1 MYDGEIHGCCGCSCA
16 QSVDA
21 NVRAQKAP
29 SANDVIGV
37 RIAFVTDVINHPH
50 LAKQRPEPGLLD
62 RLDHGMTAFPRSIV
76 KKIIC
81 PPARAVTPAF
91 QRPQCRIEPFG
102 NGASRACCFLAAG
115 GPAPH
120 LCEAHAQSRYQRRGC
135 NCYTVER
142 GSWAISLF
150 AGISMPNERL
160 REIAVYAIC
169 KKQGKKYFLLKERGK
184 VDIRVPIPDDLSP
197 IEALRNQSV
206 PTDPRP
212 LR

>member
-1 MYDGEIHGCCGCSCA
+1 MYDGEIHGCCGCFCA

-102 NGASRACCFLAAG
+102 NGASRACGFRGRYCGTLRFADARWLRAVLLRICAKRTRKADTSAA
-115 GPAPH
+115 A
-120 LCEAHAQSRYQRRGC
+120 
-135 NCYTVER
+135 VI
-142 GSWAISLF
+142 AI
-150 AGISMPNERL
+150 
-160 REIAVYAIC
+160 
-169 KKQGKKYFLLKERGK
+169 
-184 VDIRVPIPDDLSP
+184 LSSGV
-197 IEALRNQSV
+197 LGQ
-206 PTDPRP
+206 
-212 LR
+212 